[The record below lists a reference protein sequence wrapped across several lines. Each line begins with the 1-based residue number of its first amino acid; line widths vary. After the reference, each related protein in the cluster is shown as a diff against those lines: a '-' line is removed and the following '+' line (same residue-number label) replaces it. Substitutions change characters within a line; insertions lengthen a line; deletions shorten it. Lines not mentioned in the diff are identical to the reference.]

1 MSRKRQEKPSRFY
14 DRSAK
19 IDGNQTN
26 PKEERKQHLTKV
38 VYNEAQTHSQKPF
51 ADHET
56 SS

>member
-1 MSRKRQEKPSRFY
+1 
-14 DRSAK
+14 

-26 PKEERKQHLTKV
+26 PKEEHEQDLTRF

-51 ADHET
+51 ANYEA